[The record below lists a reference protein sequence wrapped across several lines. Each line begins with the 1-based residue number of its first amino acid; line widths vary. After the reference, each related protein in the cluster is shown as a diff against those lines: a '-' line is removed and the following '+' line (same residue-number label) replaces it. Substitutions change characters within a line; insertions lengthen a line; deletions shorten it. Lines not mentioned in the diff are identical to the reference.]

1 MKRYLKVVG
10 AILWKDLAAELRSR
24 ETFSAMVVF
33 SLLMVL
39 VFSIALE
46 LNRGAREST
55 AAGVLWATA
64 LFSGTLGLNRGLGRE
79 QDRGTLEGLLLAP
92 SDRSALFFGKFL
104 SSWILILAVQ
114 VVTVPVLTILY
125 NFNLAQPLVI
135 LSLLLGTLGYT
146 GVGTLLSAVSA
157 QTRARDVLLPI
168 LLLPVSVPV
177 LMAGVQS
184 SSGALAGSAWGD
196 LSIWYSLLLVYDVI
210 FLAVAVMVFEAIVS
224 E

>member
-1 MKRYLKVVG
+1 MKRYLKVIG
-10 AILWKDLAAELRSR
+10 AVVWKDLAAELRSR
-24 ETFSAMVVF
+24 ETVSAMIVF
-33 SLLMVL
+33 SMLMVL

-92 SDRSALFFGKFL
+92 ADRSALYFGKFL
-104 SSWILILAVQ
+104 SSWVLILAVQ
-114 VVTVPVLTILY
+114 VVTVPVLSVLY
-125 NFNLAQPLVI
+125 NFNLAQPLVL
-135 LSLLLGTLGYT
+135 LSLILGTLGYT

-184 SSGALAGSAWGD
+184 SGGALAGDPWSE
-196 LSIWYSLLLVYDVI
+196 LMIWFSLLVTYDVI
-210 FLAVAVMVFEAIVS
+210 FLAVAVMVFEAVVG

>member
-1 MKRYLKVVG
+1 MKRYLRVVG
-10 AILWKDLAAELRSR
+10 AVVWKDLAAELRSR

-92 SDRSALFFGKFL
+92 ADRSALFFGKFL
-104 SSWILILAVQ
+104 SSWALILAVQ
-114 VVTVPVLTILY
+114 VVPVPVLTVLY
-125 NFNLAQPLVI
+125 NSHLAEPIVI
-135 LSLLLGTLGYT
+135 LSLVLGTLGYT

-184 SSGALAGSAWGD
+184 SSAALAGTPWNEF
-196 LSIWYSLLLVYDVI
+196 SIWYSLLVAYDVI
-210 FLAVAVMVFEAIVS
+210 FLAVAVMVFEAVVGD
-224 E
+224 

>member
-1 MKRYLKVVG
+1 MKRYFKVIG
-10 AILWKDLAAELRSR
+10 AVVWKDLAAELRSR
-24 ETFSAMVVF
+24 ETVSAMIVF
-33 SLLMVL
+33 SMLMVL

-64 LFSGTLGLNRGLGRE
+64 LFSGTLGLGRE

-92 SDRSALFFGKFL
+92 ADRSALYFGKFL
-104 SSWILILAVQ
+104 SSWVLILAVQ
-114 VVTVPVLTILY
+114 VVTVPVLSVLY
-125 NFNLAQPLVI
+125 NFNLAQPLVL
-135 LSLLLGTLGYT
+135 LSLILGTLGYT

-184 SSGALAGSAWGD
+184 SGGALAGEPWSE
-196 LSIWYSLLLVYDVI
+196 LMIWFSLLVTYDVI
-210 FLAVAVMVFEAIVS
+210 FLAVAVMVFEAVVG

>member
-1 MKRYLKVVG
+1 MRRYLRVVG
-10 AILWKDLAAELRSR
+10 AVVWKDLSAELRSR

-92 SDRSALFFGKFL
+92 ADRSALFFGKFL
-104 SSWILILAVQ
+104 SSWALILAVQ
-114 VVTVPVLTILY
+114 IVTVPVLTVLY
-125 NFNLAQPLVI
+125 NFNLAEPLVI
-135 LSLLLGTLGYT
+135 LSLVLGTLGYT

-184 SSGALAGSAWGD
+184 SSAALAGTPWNEF
-196 LSIWYSLLLVYDVI
+196 SIWYSLLVAYDVI
-210 FLAVAVMVFEAIVS
+210 FLAVAVMVFEAVVGD
-224 E
+224 